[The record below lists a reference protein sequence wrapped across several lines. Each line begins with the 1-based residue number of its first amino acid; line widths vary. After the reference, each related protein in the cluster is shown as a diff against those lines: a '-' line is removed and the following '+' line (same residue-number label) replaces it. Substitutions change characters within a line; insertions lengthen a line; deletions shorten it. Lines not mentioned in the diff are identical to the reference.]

1 MVDHCGAPEMHAILL
16 FLATAQ
22 TPREDFARELEAGA
36 VRFATAKAQLIEAKR
51 KAELPGRLEAKL
63 VVLRRVRLDLI
74 RAYTEGLAAGSM
86 ALRGQVLS
94 RHLRETEAVV
104 ADVEKSLPVEQAVP
118 LVKVAR
124 EELDVARAV
133 ARRLGV
139 EGSR

>member
-1 MVDHCGAPEMHAILL
+1 MTTILL
-16 FLATAQ
+16 TIALAQ

-36 VRFATAKAQLIEAKR
+36 ARFAGIKAQVNEAKR
-51 KAELPGRLEAKL
+51 RAELPGKLEAKL

-74 RAYTEGLAAGSM
+74 RAYTEGLAPGPM

-94 RHLRETEAVV
+94 RHIREAEAVV

-118 LVKVAR
+118 LAKVAR